1 VGLVQCYH
9 ANESVNP
16 AEFANVARAEHE
28 FWWYRGMREILF
40 RLLDPIARARRFER
54 ILEAGCGTG
63 HLSKLFQERYGWAMF
78 PLDLSGDGL
87 AYARRLGLGRLT
99 QADIRTLPF
108 RGAAFDA
115 LLSMDVIVHLE
126 RGREH
131 EALAEFARVLKPDGL
146 LVVRVSALDLLRS
159 RHSEFAHERQRFTRA
174 RLAAAAEQAGFRV
187 ERITYLNSLLL
198 PVAFLKFRV
207 WEPLTGAA
215 PRSGVAP
222 APKWLDRLLYLPL
235 RIEAGWVGRGGSL
248 PLGQSLLLVARTRS
262 IASPTL
268 V

>member
-1 VGLVQCYH
+1 M
-9 ANESVNP
+9 NP

-40 RLLDPIARARRFER
+40 RVLDPIARAHRFEQ

-63 HLSKLFQERYGWAMF
+63 HLSKLLQERYGWTMF

-87 AYARRLGLGRLT
+87 AYARRLGLGPLT

-108 RGAAFDA
+108 RDAAFDA

-126 RGREH
+126 RGRER
-131 EALAEFARVLKPDGL
+131 EAMDEFARVLKPGGVL
-146 LVVRVSALDLLRS
+146 ALRVSAFDLLRS

-187 ERITYLNSLLL
+187 ERVTYLNTLLL
-198 PVAFLKFRV
+198 PVALFKFRV

-215 PRSGVAP
+215 PRSGVEPVAR
-222 APKWLDRLLYLPL
+222 WLDRLLYLPL
-235 RIEAGWVGRGGSL
+235 RIEAGWIGRGGSF
-248 PLGQSLLLVARTRS
+248 PAGQSLLLVARKNVTFDS
-262 IASPTL
+262 SLSAQPSTGIECHD
-268 V
+268 